1 MIPAPARLEPMAD
14 VNDFNVDDEMRE
26 IFLEEAREVIDTAQG
41 ALAQLA
47 GSPANLEQLT
57 TVRRAFHTLKGSSRM
72 VGLKE
77 FGDAGWVCEQ
87 VYWGEQAVAR
97 FVIPA
102 RRS

>member
-1 MIPAPARLEPMAD
+1 MIE
-14 VNDFNVDDEMRE
+14 
-26 IFLEEAREVIDTAQG
+26 TAQG

-47 GSPANLEQLT
+47 NSPANLEQLT

-87 VYWGEQAVAR
+87 VSFWTSQHRLVIMRHRDDDLRAFAAQAGDL
-97 FVIPA
+97 
-102 RRS
+102 